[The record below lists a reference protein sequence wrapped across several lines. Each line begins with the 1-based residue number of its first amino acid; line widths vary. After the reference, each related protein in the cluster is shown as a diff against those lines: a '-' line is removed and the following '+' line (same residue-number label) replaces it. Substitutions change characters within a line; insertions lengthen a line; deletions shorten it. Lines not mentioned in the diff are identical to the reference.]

1 MMLKQKKWM
10 FVSLGVV
17 VLLVIAGVIV
27 ANKSTSREGVLDKIS
42 AAIDNNDT
50 ELLISVM
57 PDQIQAYPTV
67 EDSAK
72 YFLKT
77 AADNKELTMQLL
89 DKENSDVANS
99 VKEMRVSGDFPFSV
113 EKSGKK
119 LLFFDKYVFLP
130 KETYVT
136 FKDLGNDVMLK
147 LNGKEVQREDLQK
160 PLLAGSYEIEAF
172 RSSAWTSIA
181 DKKSITAGEKPNREL
196 SFDLTGYVLDLSKE
210 LKGAEILFKGEGT
223 GIRVGDPKSAEF
235 GPIEE
240 SDEKEIQLS
249 AQFPWGETISSN
261 YDKSYYTLGSG
272 SHFYFIPDKKFANG
286 LFLGFAEEYAQAS
299 VKQSVEPFKST
310 TDKFRV
316 KQVNAYQPSMFG
328 NYSYNLIKTYFNKE
342 TPKIVTDKEGNPVMQ
357 LDGIIRLN
365 RLKTDYHREKEYVYS
380 LSLKAL
386 YDEGKQTWSIDEAN
400 LGSFATV
407 PNQNEEDKYVITSAK
422 K

>member
-1 MMLKQKKWM
+1 MVKRKKWL

-17 VLLVIAGVIV
+17 VLLMIAGAMVV
-27 ANKSTSREGVLDKIS
+27 NTSTSREGVLNRIS

-57 PDQIQAYPTV
+57 PDEIQGYPTV

-72 YFLKT
+72 YFLQT

-99 VKEMRVSGDFPFSV
+99 VKEMRLSGEFPFSI

-119 LLFFDKYVFLP
+119 LLFFDKYVLLP

-136 FKDLGNDVMLK
+136 FKDLSNDVTLK
-147 LNGKEVQREDLQK
+147 LNGKEVKREDLQK
-160 PLLAGSYEIEAF
+160 PLLAGSYEIEAIK
-172 RSSAWTSIA
+172 SSAWTSIT
-181 DKKSITAGEKPNREL
+181 DKKSVTAGEKPSREL

-210 LKGAEILFKGEGT
+210 LKGAEILFKGKGT

-240 SDEKEIQLS
+240 SDEKEIQLA
-249 AQFPWGETISSN
+249 AQFPWGETLSSH

-272 SHFYFIPDKKFANG
+272 SHFYFIPDIEFANE

-299 VKQSVEPFKST
+299 VKQSVEPFKSA
-310 TDKFRV
+310 TDKFKA
-316 KQVNAYQPSMFG
+316 KQANAYQPSMFG

-342 TPKIVTDKEGNPVMQ
+342 TPKIVIDKEGNPVMQ
-357 LDGIIRLN
+357 LDGVIRLN
-365 RLKTDYHREKEYVYS
+365 RLKTDYLREKEYVYS

-386 YDEGKQTWSIDEAN
+386 YDEEKQIWSIDEAN
-400 LGSFATV
+400 LGSFASI
-407 PNQNEEDKYVITSAK
+407 PNQNEEGKYVITTAK